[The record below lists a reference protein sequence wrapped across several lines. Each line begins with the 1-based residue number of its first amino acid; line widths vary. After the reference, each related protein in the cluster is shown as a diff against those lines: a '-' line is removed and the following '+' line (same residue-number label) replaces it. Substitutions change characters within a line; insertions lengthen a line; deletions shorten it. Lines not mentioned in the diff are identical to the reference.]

1 MEQEPIFSD
10 KFANT
15 YLRMYRK
22 TGNYMKFIFLYGML
36 ALITYLLFI

>member
-22 TGNYMKFIFLYGML
+22 TGNYIKFIFVYGML
-36 ALITYLLFI
+36 ALITYLLCI